1 MTKKLVELVAEQD
14 YVNLKPVLEALVA
27 KKLVEKISG
36 KKAAY
41 IAKLREAKSAE
52 TLAK

>member
-1 MTKKLVELVAEQD
+1 MTKKIVELVAEQD

-41 IAKLREAKSAE
+41 VAKLRAEKAAK
-52 TLAK
+52 